1 MEEKNLYIW
10 EINSIELEL
19 DMEDADTAERYSSA
33 LGILK
38 EVDEI
43 KNTDVDYVSS
53 IRQYCAIFRKF
64 YDFLFGDGTSAKIF
78 ADIKDNTRKY
88 DEVYESF
95 LDFIRILRPCIDFAL
110 SKTFIVSIR
119 FRNIRLII

>member
-10 EINSIELEL
+10 DINNIELEL
-19 DMEDADTAERYSSA
+19 DMEDADTAERYNSA

-38 EVDEI
+38 EADEV

-95 LDFIRILRPCIDFAL
+95 LDFIRIQRIEADNR
-110 SKTFIVSIR
+110 VSRMIQR
-119 FRNIRLII
+119 YSPKRAKK